1 MNTAGFRLASLA
13 ASKSAK
19 ARPTPWPSRRHVHTR
34 RELPYKIEDGL
45 GKFMSPQTLQ
55 MVAVEYQQGLL
66 DRLNEECR
74 ELGNP
79 DVEDKRKTVAQLVL
93 DTARS
98 QDRAITFKYA
108 SHALNN
114 SFFLNCLRPPAEDSG
129 EKLIDSSFFGTAIQ
143 KQFGGF
149 DSLRSLFSAAVNGM
163 AGSGYVWFVTDA
175 KRNLAF
181 VPTFASGTLL
191 IRSGAGTVE
200 PITAPVLGERD
211 PSTPLALNP
220 ANPTRAPFSEASN
233 GSATSSPLSGA
244 PHVPPQLDP
253 SSPARTFHTSVLSR
267 DDYRT
272 RARSLYDPTATS
284 LSPHG
289 PQDSRD
295 LTTLGEYI
303 YPLFC
308 ISVHE
313 HCWLLDHGIW
323 GKERYLKEFWTV
335 VDWNQVVKRFETFTT
350 TAI

>member
-1 MNTAGFRLASLA
+1 MYTNGFRLVVA

-19 ARPTPWPSRRHVHTR
+19 KPCRTPWLPRRHVHTR
-34 RELPYKIEDGL
+34 KALPYKTEDGL
-45 GKFMSPQTLQ
+45 GDFMSPQTLH

-66 DRLNEECR
+66 DRMNQECR
-74 ELGNP
+74 

-98 QDRAITFKYA
+98 RDRAIMFKYA

-114 SFFLNCLRPPAEDSG
+114 SFFLNCLRPPSEDTG
-129 EKLIDSSFFGTAIQ
+129 EKVVDASFFGTAVQ
-143 KQFGGF
+143 RQFGGF

-191 IRSGAGTVE
+191 IRSGAGTVK
-200 PITAPVLGERD
+200 PITVPVLGERD
-211 PSTPLALNP
+211 PSENPLAQTP
-220 ANPTRAPFSEASN
+220 GGTTRTSASSPEASN
-233 GSATSSPLSGA
+233 ASAASSPVSGT
-244 PHVPPQLDP
+244 PYSSLQLDS

-267 DDYRT
+267 QIYKT
-272 RARSLYDPTATS
+272 RARSVYDPVTTS
-284 LSPHG
+284 PSPLSS
-289 PQDSRD
+289 QDAQD
-295 LTTLGEYI
+295 PTTLGEYI

-323 GKERYLKEFWTV
+323 GKEKYLKEFWTV
-335 VDWNQVVKRFETFTT
+335 LDWNQVVKRFETFTT
-350 TAI
+350 TAV

>member
-1 MNTAGFRLASLA
+1 MNTAGLRLASSSALT
-13 ASKSAK
+13 ASKRLCPA
-19 ARPTPWPSRRHVHTR
+19 PWAPRRHVHTR
-34 RELPYKIEDGL
+34 KALPYKIENGL
-45 GKFMSPQTLQ
+45 GNFMSPKTLQ

-74 ELGNP
+74 
-79 DVEDKRKTVAQLVL
+79 DVEDKRKSVAQLVL

-98 QDRAITFKYA
+98 QDRAILFKHA

-114 SFFLNCLRPPAEDSG
+114 SFFLNCLRPPSEDTG
-129 EKLIDSSFFGTAIQ
+129 ETRIDASYFGTAIQ

-200 PITAPVLGERD
+200 PITEPVLGERV
-211 PSTPLALNP
+211 PSTQPPQSP
-220 ANPTRAPFSEASN
+220 ANSTRVPFSEA
-233 GSATSSPLSGA
+233 GTSSPFSGTS
-244 PHVPPQLDP
+244 HVPPQLDS
-253 SSPARTFHTSVLSR
+253 SSPARTFHTCVLSR
-267 DDYRT
+267 EDYKT

-284 LSPHG
+284 LFPHG

-323 GKERYLKEFWTV
+323 GKEKYLKEFWTV
-335 VDWNQVVKRFETFTT
+335 VDWNQVVKRFETFAT